1 MFLST
6 KEMKYSKGKF
16 ALIIFIMVLISWLVF
31 ILSGLATGLAE
42 GSRKEVDS
50 WKVDGVV
57 LTDEANKSLQ
67 ASNFDENVLD
77 KVNAKEKEGIV
88 QSSFAMQLADGGSKE
103 KENLSIFGVE
113 GDKIVKPKMLEGRL
127 YKKDNELVISQG
139 LADKGYKIGDK
150 VQLGSE
156 DAELTIV
163 GISENSSYRITPVAY
178 ANLATVN
185 ALRFGDNQPKTTMY
199 NGIIYRDGAKKVVTD
214 KELADIK
221 TIDFIE
227 ALPGYSAQKL
237 TLNGMVYFLL
247 VISAFVIGVFIY
259 VMTLQKTEMF
269 GILKIQGV
277 PTSYLATS
285 VLLQTFVLAVIG
297 VAAGALLTF
306 VTTLF
311 LPTSMPYATNLTEA
325 TIYGIGLII
334 FAVLGGVFST
344 ITVAKVNP
352 LDAIGG

>member
-50 WKVDGVV
+50 WKVDGIV
-57 LTDEANKSLQ
+57 LTDEANKNLQ
-67 ASNFDENVLD
+67 ASNFDESVL
-77 KVNAKEKEGIV
+77 KEVNAKEKEGIV
-88 QSSFAMQLADGGSKE
+88 QSSFAMQLADGSSSE
-103 KENLSIFGVE
+103 KADLSIFGAK
-113 GDKIVKPKMLEGRL
+113 GDGILKPEILKGHL
-127 YKKDNELVISQG
+127 YTKDDELVITEK
-139 LADKGYKIGDK
+139 LVDKGFDIGDK
-150 VQLGSE
+150 VTLGSKE
-156 DAELTIV
+156 ASLTIV
-163 GISENSSYRITPVAY
+163 GIAKDSSYRIAPVAY
-178 ANLATVN
+178 ASIATVN
-185 ALRFGDNQPKTTMY
+185 ELRFGDNQPKVTMY
-199 NGIIYRDGAKKVVTD
+199 NGIIYRDGEKEVVTN
-214 KELADIK
+214 KELAAIE
-221 TIDFIE
+221 TADFIE

-277 PTSYLATS
+277 PTSYLSAS
-285 VLLQTFVLAVIG
+285 VLLQTLVLAVIG
-297 VAAGALLTF
+297 VGTGALLTC

-311 LPTSMPYATNLTEA
+311 LPNSMPYATNIVESTL
-325 TIYGIGLII
+325 YGVGLIV

>member
-16 ALIIFIMVLISWLVF
+16 ALIVFIMVLISWLVF
-31 ILSGLATGLAE
+31 ILSGLATGLAQ

-50 WKVDGVV
+50 WKVDGIV
-57 LTDEANKSLQ
+57 LTDEANKNLQ
-67 ASNFDENVLD
+67 ASNFDESVID
-77 KVNAKEKEGIV
+77 EVSAKEKEGIV
-88 QSSFAMQLADGGSKE
+88 QSAFAMQLADGSSTE
-103 KENLSIFGVE
+103 KEDLSIFGAR
-113 GDKIVKPKMLEGRL
+113 GDGILRPDILSGRL
-127 YKKDNELVISQG
+127 YEKDNELVITEK
-139 LADKGYKIGDK
+139 LADKGFAIGDK
-150 VQLGSE
+150 VTLGSQDE
-156 DAELTIV
+156 GLTIV
-163 GISENSSYRITPVAY
+163 GIAKDSSYRIVPVAY
-178 ANLATVN
+178 ASLETVN
-185 ALRFGDNQPKTTMY
+185 HLRFGESQPKVPMY
-199 NGIIYRDGAKKVVTD
+199 NGIIYRDGAKEVVTN

-221 TIDFIE
+221 INDFIE

-277 PTSYLATS
+277 PTSYLSAS
-285 VLLQTFVLAVIG
+285 VLMQTLVLAVIG
-297 VAAGALLTF
+297 VGTGALLTY

-311 LPTSMPYATNLTEA
+311 LPSGMPYATNLTESA
-325 TIYGIGLII
+325 LYGVGLII

>member
-31 ILSGLATGLAE
+31 ILSGLATGLAQ
-42 GSRKEVDS
+42 GSRKEVDN
-50 WKVDGVV
+50 WKVDGIV
-57 LTDEANKSLQ
+57 LTDEANKNLQ
-67 ASNFDENVLD
+67 ASNFDESVLKLVD
-77 KVNAKEKEGIV
+77 AKEKEGIV
-88 QSSFAMQLADGGSKE
+88 QSSFAMQLADGSSAE
-103 KENLSIFGVE
+103 KENISIFGAK
-113 GDKIVKPKMLEGRL
+113 GDQIVKPEMVEGKMYQAE
-127 YKKDNELVISQG
+127 NELVISEG
-139 LADKGYKIGDK
+139 LADKGYKVGDN
-150 VQLGSE
+150 VQLGSSE
-156 DAELTIV
+156 EALTIV
-163 GISENSSYRITPVAY
+163 GISKNSSYRIAPVAY
-178 ANLATVN
+178 GSIATVN
-185 ALRFGDNQPKTTMY
+185 ALRLGEKQPATTMY
-199 NGIIYRDGAKKVVTD
+199 NGIIYREGAKKVVTD
-214 KELADIK
+214 EKLAAIE
-221 TIDFIE
+221 TGDFIE

-277 PTSYLATS
+277 PTSYLAKS
-285 VLLQTFVLAVIG
+285 VLLQTAVLAVIG
-297 VAAGALLTF
+297 VGIGAALTF

-311 LPTSMPYATNLTEA
+311 LPASMPYATNLTEA
-325 TIYGIGLII
+325 VIYGVGLIV
-334 FAVLGGVFST
+334 FAILGGIFST